1 MNMNSL
7 WLDFRHALRQLRQR
21 PGFAAV
27 TIFTLALGIGA
38 TTAIFSVVYGVLLR
52 PLPYPQPDRIVQLS
66 ELDATG
72 GSMHVAEPNFLDLR
86 SGSKSFAGLAQVNSD
101 VATVTGAAEPTR
113 ANASAVSQDFFKV
126 LGVMPVVG
134 RAFSSEDQ
142 RASAAPVMLV
152 SHAFWQQYLG
162 SSPDL
167 SQFKLVADG
176 RIYSVV
182 GVMPEHFS
190 FPDNTAL
197 WVPRE
202 LFPKDE
208 SRTAHNWTVYGRLGS
223 GASLASARSEVDTIA
238 RRLKQQYG
246 VDTDMSG
253 AAVVRLQDATT
264 AQVRPALFLLL
275 GAVAF
280 LLLVA
285 CANVANLLLAQAAAR
300 QRELAIRS
308 ALGANRGALV
318 QQFLVESLVLC
329 GISGALGIIAG
340 RWGLDILV
348 ALAPQDLPRL
358 DTVSTNLPVLSFAVA
373 VILLLA
379 AGLGIFT
386 AVRASA
392 GDVREAL
399 GEGGQG
405 QIAGPRS
412 QRLARVVVVA
422 QMATTLVLLVG
433 AGLLGRSLLRV
444 LNVDPGFHTEH
455 VVTMDLAF
463 PQIESDAE
471 KIRRVR
477 FVDELF
483 ARLRTLPGV
492 DAVGGSDNLPLASD
506 FLANGTF
513 WMVQPGQEP
522 KTLEDFQ
529 ALGRN
534 KEISGYADYSVASD
548 DYLKVL
554 GIPLVRGRM
563 FDGRDTMDA
572 THVAVIN
579 EALARE
585 RWPHEDPLGKTV
597 EFGNMD
603 NDTRLL
609 TIVGIVGDA
618 RNRSLERRAAPT
630 IYVDFRQRPQRS
642 NIFTVVMRSAMPPA
656 GTISASRDI
665 MHTLD
670 PDLPPHFHTFQQ
682 VFASSLAGRKFNLT
696 LVSAFA
702 VTALLLAAAGIY
714 GVMAYTVARRT
725 RELGVRMALGA
736 TPADVLRLVLGQ
748 GMWTT
753 ALGAAIG
760 MAGTFALTR
769 LISSLLFGVSPFD
782 PLTLGGVVLVLAA
795 VSLLACWLPA
805 RKATR
810 VDPLA
815 ALRYE

>member
-1 MNMNSL
+1 MDSL
-7 WLDFRHALRQLRQR
+7 WLDFRHAIRQLRKR

-52 PLPYPQPDRIVQLS
+52 PLPYPQPDQIVQVS

-72 GSMHVAEPNFLDLR
+72 ASMNVAEPNFLDLR
-86 SGSKSFAGLAQVNSD
+86 TGSKSFVGLAEVNSD
-101 VATVTGAAEPTR
+101 VVTVTGAAEPTR
-113 ANASAVSQDFFKV
+113 ANTSAVSQDFFKV
-126 LGVMPVVG
+126 FGVMPVIG
-134 RAFSSEDQ
+134 RAFSTEDQ
-142 RASAAPVMLV
+142 RPNAATVLLV
-152 SHAFWQQYLG
+152 SHAYWQQYLG
-162 SSPDL
+162 SSPDF
-167 SQFKLVADG
+167 SKFKLVADNQ
-176 RIYSVV
+176 IYSVV

-190 FPDNTAL
+190 FPNNTEL
-197 WVPRE
+197 WVPRGV
-202 LFPKDE
+202 FPKDE
-208 SRTAHNWTVYGRLGS
+208 SRTAHNWTVYGRLRN
-223 GASLASARSEVDTIA
+223 GASIGSARSELDVIA
-238 RRLKQQYG
+238 SRLKQQYG
-246 VDTDMSG
+246 VDTDMST
-253 AAVVRLQDATT
+253 ASVLRLQDAMT
-264 AQVRPALFLLL
+264 AQVRPALLLLL

-285 CANVANLLLAQAAAR
+285 CANVANLLLAQAASR

-308 ALGANRGALV
+308 ALGANRGTLV

-329 GISGALGIIAG
+329 GTSGALGIVAG
-340 RWGLDILV
+340 RWGVDVLV
-348 ALAPQDLPRL
+348 AVAPKDLPRL
-358 DTVSTNLPVLSFAVA
+358 DAVSTNLPVLSFAVA
-373 VILLLA
+373 IILLLA

-386 AVRASA
+386 AVRASS
-392 GDVREAL
+392 GDVRESL
-399 GEGGQG
+399 VEGGQG
-405 QIAGPRS
+405 QIAGPQS
-412 QRLARVVVVA
+412 QRLGRVIVVA

-444 LNVDPGFHTEH
+444 LNIDPGFHAEH

-471 KIRRVR
+471 KVRRVR

-483 ARLRTLPGV
+483 TRLRAVPGV

-513 WMVQPGQEP
+513 WMVKPGQEP

-534 KEISGYADYSVASD
+534 KEISGYADYSVASE
-548 DYLKVL
+548 DYFKVL
-554 GIPLVRGRM
+554 GIPLVRGRI
-563 FDGRDTMDA
+563 FDGRDTIGAM
-572 THVAVIN
+572 HVAVIN

-585 RWPHEDPLGKTV
+585 RWPNEDPLGKTI

-603 NDTRLL
+603 NDARLL

-618 RNRSLERRAAPT
+618 RYRSLERRPAPT
-630 IYVDFRQRPQRS
+630 IYVDFRQRPQRGS
-642 NIFTVVMRSAMPPA
+642 LLTVVMRSAMAPA
-656 GTISASRDI
+656 GTIAASREI
-665 MHTLD
+665 IHELD
-670 PDLPPHFHTFQQ
+670 PNLPPHFHTFQQ

-736 TPADVLRLVLGQ
+736 TPRDVLRLVLGE

-753 ALGAAIG
+753 ALGVVIG
-760 MAGTFALTR
+760 TAGTFALTR

-795 VSLLACWLPA
+795 VSLLACWVPA

-810 VDPLA
+810 VDPLV

>member
-1 MNMNSL
+1 MNSL
-7 WLDFRHALRQLRQR
+7 WLDFRHAIRQLRKR

-52 PLPYPQPDRIVQLS
+52 PLPYPQPDQIVQIS
-66 ELDATG
+66 ELDAAG
-72 GSMHVAEPNFLDLR
+72 ASMHVAEPNFLDVR
-86 SGSKSFAGLAQVNSD
+86 ADSKSFAGLAEVNSD
-101 VATVTGAAEPTR
+101 VATVTGATEPTR
-113 ANASAVSQDFFKV
+113 ANTSLISQDFFKV
-126 LGVMPVVG
+126 FGIVPVIG
-134 RAFSSEDQ
+134 RAFSAEDQ
-142 RASAAPVMLV
+142 RANAAPVVLV
-152 SHAFWQQYLG
+152 SHAYWQQYLG
-162 SSPDL
+162 GNTDL
-167 SQFKLVADG
+167 SKFKLVADNQ
-176 RIYSVV
+176 IYSVI
-182 GVMPEHFS
+182 GVLPEHFN

-197 WVPRE
+197 WAPRE
-202 LFPKDE
+202 IFPKDE
-208 SRTAHNWTVYGRLGS
+208 SRTAHNWTVYGRLGRGTS
-223 GASLASARSEVDTIA
+223 ITSARNELDIIA

-246 VDTDMSG
+246 VDTDMS
-253 AAVVRLQDATT
+253 AASVVRLQDAMT
-264 AQVRPALFLLL
+264 AQVRPALLLLL

-308 ALGANRGALV
+308 ALGANRAALV

-340 RWGLDILV
+340 RWGVDILV
-348 ALAPQDLPRL
+348 ALAPKDLPRL
-358 DTVSTNLPVLSFAVA
+358 DAVSTNLPVLSFAVA

-386 AVRASA
+386 AVRASS
-392 GDVREAL
+392 GDMRESL

-412 QRLARVVVVA
+412 QRLGRVIVVA

-444 LNVDPGFHTEH
+444 LNVDPGFRTEH

-463 PQIESDAE
+463 PQIETDAE

-483 ARLRTLPGV
+483 ERLRSLPGV
-492 DAVGGSDNLPLASD
+492 EAVGGSDNLPLGSD

-513 WMVQPGQEP
+513 WMVRLGQEP

-534 KEISGYADYSVASD
+534 KEISGYADYSVASE
-548 DYLKVL
+548 DYFKVL

-563 FDGRDTMDA
+563 FDVRDTIDT

-585 RWPHEDPLGKTV
+585 RWPNEDPLGKTI

-609 TIVGIVGDA
+609 TIVGVVGDA
-618 RNRSLERRAAPT
+618 RYRSLERHPAPT
-630 IYVDFRQRPQRS
+630 IYVDFRQRPQRG
-642 NIFTVVMRSAMPPA
+642 NLLTVVMRSAMPPA
-656 GTISASRDI
+656 GTISASREI
-665 MHTLD
+665 IHGLD
-670 PDLPPHFHTFQQ
+670 PNVPPHFHTFQQ

-725 RELGVRMALGA
+725 REFGVRMALGA
-736 TPADVLRLVLGQ
+736 TPGDVLRLVLGQ

-753 ALGAAIG
+753 ALGIVIG
-760 MAGTFALTR
+760 TAGTFALTR

-782 PLTLGGVVLVLAA
+782 PLTLGGVALLLAA

-805 RKATR
+805 SKATR

>member
-1 MNMNSL
+1 MKMDSL
-7 WLDFRHALRQLRQR
+7 WLDFRHALRQLRKR

-27 TIFTLALGIGA
+27 TIFTLVLGIGA

-52 PLPYPQPDRIVQLS
+52 PLPYPQPDQIVQVS

-72 GSMHVAEPNFLDLR
+72 ASMHVAEPNFSDLR
-86 SGSKSFAGLAQVNSD
+86 SGSKSFSGLAEVNSD

-113 ANASAVSQDFFKV
+113 ANTSAVSQDFFKV
-126 LGVMPVVG
+126 FGVLPVVG
-134 RAFSSEDQ
+134 RAFSAEDQ
-142 RASAAPVMLV
+142 RANAAPVVLV
-152 SHAFWQQYLG
+152 SHAYWQQYLG
-162 SSPDL
+162 GGTDL
-167 SQFKLVADG
+167 SKFKLVADNQ
-176 RIYSVV
+176 IYSVV

-202 LFPKDE
+202 IFPKDE

-223 GASLASARSEVDTIA
+223 GTSIASAGSELDIIA

-246 VDTDMSG
+246 EDTDMSS
-253 AAVVRLQDATT
+253 AEVMRLQDAMT
-264 AQVRPALFLLL
+264 AQVRPALLLLL

-340 RWGLDILV
+340 RWGVDILV
-348 ALAPQDLPRL
+348 ALAPKDLPRM
-358 DTVSTNLPVLSFAVA
+358 DAVFTNLPVLSFAVA
-373 VILLLA
+373 VIILLA

-386 AVRASA
+386 ALRASS
-392 GDVREAL
+392 GDVRESL

-412 QRLARVVVVA
+412 QRLGRVIVVA

-444 LNVDPGFHTEH
+444 LNVDPGFQTEH

-463 PQIESDAE
+463 PQIETDAD

-483 ARLRTLPGV
+483 ARLRSLPGV

-513 WMVQPGQEP
+513 WMVRPGQEP
-522 KTLEDFQ
+522 KTLGDFQ

-534 KEISGYADYSVASD
+534 KEISGYADYSVASE
-548 DYLKVL
+548 DYFKVL
-554 GIPLVRGRM
+554 GIPLVRGRL
-563 FDGRDTMDA
+563 FDGRDTIAA

-585 RWPHEDPLGKTV
+585 RWP
-597 EFGNMD
+597 N
-603 NDTRLL
+603 
-609 TIVGIVGDA
+609 
-618 RNRSLERRAAPT
+618 
-630 IYVDFRQRPQRS
+630 DFRQPGNYSRAGSQ
-642 NIFTVVMRSAMPPA
+642 SAAAFSYVPA
-656 GTISASRDI
+656 GFR
-665 MHTLD
+665 
-670 PDLPPHFHTFQQ
+670 
-682 VFASSLAGRKFNLT
+682 
-696 LVSAFA
+696 
-702 VTALLLAAAGIY
+702 
-714 GVMAYTVARRT
+714 
-725 RELGVRMALGA
+725 
-736 TPADVLRLVLGQ
+736 
-748 GMWTT
+748 
-753 ALGAAIG
+753 
-760 MAGTFALTR
+760 
-769 LISSLLFGVSPFD
+769 
-782 PLTLGGVVLVLAA
+782 VLVGG
-795 VSLLACWLPA
+795 
-805 RKATR
+805 KKI
-810 VDPLA
+810 
-815 ALRYE
+815 